1 MAEGARSGRVLAGF
15 CIGVGVMAFVF
26 RVRRAAGV
34 DSVFTGG
41 LWAGLAC
48 LTFGLAMYRSSQGR
62 PVRRRIPLV
71 IGALRLLLSLYST
84 FQDGRRHRRAL
95 ETGATTPAT
104 AVR

>member
-1 MAEGARSGRVLAGF
+1 
-15 CIGVGVMAFVF
+15 
-26 RVRRAAGV
+26 
-34 DSVFTGG
+34 
-41 LWAGLAC
+41 
-48 LTFGLAMYRSSQGR
+48 MYRSSQGR

-71 IGALRLLLSLYST
+71 IGALRLLLSLYSI